1 METNV
6 GAAKQQL
13 LDDFAKVV
21 ADAEVA
27 GEMQHAD
34 VCLDPDPARASGRGR
49 LTTQELVEQLIEQG
63 RMHGFAEGM
72 ALAIIYLYEARF
84 GPMPPALR
92 AVVEAMR
99 DPSTLERWNLLAAT
113 GTREEVHDA
122 FSSNSA
128 CRSS

>member
-1 METNV
+1 MT
-6 GAAKQQL
+6 GA
-13 LDDFAKVV
+13 
-21 ADAEVA
+21 EIA
-27 GEMQHAD
+27 GETQHAA
-34 VCLDPDPARASGRGR
+34 VCHEPDPARASGRAR

-63 RMHGFAEGM
+63 RMQGW
-72 ALAIIYLYEARF
+72 ALAIIDLYEARF

-99 DPSTLERWNLLAAT
+99 DLSTLERWNRLAAT

-128 CRSS
+128 GRSP

>member
-1 METNV
+1 MAKNV
-6 GAAKQQL
+6 AQEGLTTAG
-13 LDDFAKVV
+13 KVV
-21 ADAEVA
+21 TRAEVA
-27 GEMQHAD
+27 GETQHAD
-34 VCLDPDPARASGRGR
+34 VCHEPDPARAAGRGR
-49 LTTQELVEQLIEQG
+49 LTTQELVEQFIEQG
-63 RMHGFAEGM
+63 RMQGR

-122 FSSNSA
+122 FSSDPA
-128 CRSS
+128 GRSP